1 MKINLLSKGII
12 ILFLVVFF
20 KGNAQRILVKDS
32 LKNLLSE
39 VVITGIT
46 LNKNLSTSTENVQVV
61 SNEELNVAEGLNY
74 TSFLNNVPGV
84 FMQSGALNTNRITIR
99 GIGARSP
106 FGTTAIRA
114 YFGEIPL
121 TDGNGNSAIEDF
133 ELGAVSSIEIHKGP
147 SGSSFGVGL
156 GGTIIL
162 KPSYGKF
169 ESIESSGEVTYG
181 SFGLKRYL
189 LKTSVANSKVATN
202 FVYSNTESNG
212 FRENNNY
219 KRETFTATALVA
231 ITSKDSIQFLGNYT
245 NLKAFIPSS
254 INLETLNSRPQSAA
268 PTWKAAQGFEDFQSL
283 LLGVSWQHNFTAK
296 TALHSSVF
304 TTVKQNNE
312 PRPFNILNEK
322 SNAYGFRSRV
332 AGSIAN
338 KFNWGAGGEL
348 FYDNLKNS
356 TFENRFRDFEPNI
369 GSVVGE
375 RLSQLNEIR
384 RYYNVFGEAS
394 YTFSEKWLLSLGIV
408 SPKLGLLFDLKKNI
422 QLKASIAHGFSPPTT
437 EETLLPEGEINFNLK
452 PEQGWNFELGSRF
465 SFFRNKLNGNI
476 SVYSLQVDDLLVSR
490 RAADESLFAINANY
504 SIYQYKFDTFV
515 DKGVDFSNNELTG
528 VPSGVFN
535 SGIFLQSKVGFYGNL
550 NFQQVGSIPA
560 NDANTVFS
568 DSYNLVNV
576 KLGYQN
582 FYKKLKFKAFLGI
595 NNIFDV
601 DYVSQLQ
608 VNASGFGGNAPRY
621 FYPGNPNY
629 KYETVVADLEIP
641 WGFTW
646 LPDGSMLITEK
657 EGKLYSWTGWLIGY
671 RITSG
676 IQNKWL
682 DLFYSFFN

>member
-394 YTFSEKWLLSLGIV
+394 YTFSEKWLLSLGFNFNQTSYSITDEFNSGLENQSGSFKFNPIV

-452 PEQGWNFELGSRF
+452 PEQENK
-465 SFFRNKLNGNI
+465 SF
-476 SVYSLQVDDLLVSR
+476 
-490 RAADESLFAINANY
+490 
-504 SIYQYKFDTFV
+504 
-515 DKGVDFSNNELTG
+515 
-528 VPSGVFN
+528 
-535 SGIFLQSKVGFYGNL
+535 
-550 NFQQVGSIPA
+550 
-560 NDANTVFS
+560 
-568 DSYNLVNV
+568 
-576 KLGYQN
+576 GY
-582 FYKKLKFKAFLGI
+582 
-595 NNIFDV
+595 
-601 DYVSQLQ
+601 
-608 VNASGFGGNAPRY
+608 
-621 FYPGNPNY
+621 
-629 KYETVVADLEIP
+629 
-641 WGFTW
+641 
-646 LPDGSMLITEK
+646 
-657 EGKLYSWTGWLIGY
+657 
-671 RITSG
+671 
-676 IQNKWL
+676 
-682 DLFYSFFN
+682 